1 VNTIA
6 HARPEEFDPLR
17 YISIDPD
24 EFFAAEERR
33 KRIFEMTE
41 RIRPGRTKP
50 IAVRLDQFTLD
61 RLRALAALHNTGYQ
75 TLLKQFVV
83 ERVYEEERRAGII
96 CEPMPPPQ

>member
-6 HARPEEFDPLR
+6 RARPEAFDPLR

-24 EFFAAEERR
+24 EFFAAEGRR
-33 KRIFEMTE
+33 KQIFEMTE

>member
-6 HARPEEFDPLR
+6 HDRPEAFDPLR

-33 KRIFEMTE
+33 KQIFEMTE

-61 RLRALAALHNTGYQ
+61 RLKALAALHNTGYQ

-96 CEPMPPPQ
+96 CEPMPPLQ

>member
-6 HARPEEFDPLR
+6 HARPEAFDPLR

-24 EFFAAEERR
+24 EFFAAEARR
-33 KRIFEMTE
+33 KQIFEMTE

-61 RLRALAALHNTGYQ
+61 RLKALAALHNTGYQ